1 MLKKTYVFTDL
12 CPKLFDDR
20 RGAFVFRTEPWAA
33 VLRFPYGDGTVAVA
47 GLEYELSVIFASTA
61 VTT

>member
-1 MLKKTYVFTDL
+1 LAAMHVSALPAHF
-12 CPKLFDDR
+12 FDDR